1 MVFIDTLTV
10 YKSAKAAQALTEK
23 GAWFLFLPPCSPN
36 LNPIEMAFSKITAHL
51 RTAAARTFKALANV
65 LASICISSTEPS
77 VGAISKPRAMHPIK
91 RAVL

>member
-10 YKSAKAAQALTEK
+10 YKSAKAAQALNEK

-51 RTAAARTFKALANV
+51 RAAAARTFKALANV
-65 LASICISSTEPS
+65 LASICNLFDRTECWRYLKAAGYAS
-77 VGAISKPRAMHPIK
+77 D
-91 RAVL
+91 